1 MSKEGEIVGY
11 VITFTDMTER
21 NIAEEQSQKLRD
33 ELELRVKERTNELS
47 EINHRFTMIF
57 NTTSQGFWRIDNQ
70 AMTLEV
76 NPGMVDILGRRKEQ
90 IVDHSIFDFIDD
102 EDKIIFKQILKEDKE
117 SGGDYEVSLVRQ
129 DNSKRVCIFKI
140 APLKD
145 ASGSMS
151 GSFAMVTDITDRV
164 IAEKELFDAKTIA
177 ERANR
182 AKSVFLASMSHEL
195 RTPMNSIIGFSQL
208 LATDKKVSLG
218 SRQKIYLEK
227 ILRSGEHLLELINKV
242 LDLAK
247 IESDNLEVCIESVNV
262 FSVVHESIETLMPLA
277 ETRNIEIVSQDLNRA
292 VCVAAD
298 YSRFREIVINLLSN
312 AVKYNNPHGRVVLSY
327 EKQDKNLRFSVA
339 DNGPGIAKD
348 KIELLFE
355 PFNRLGA
362 ETSTIEG
369 SGIGLTIT
377 KRLVGLM
384 HGTIEVESE
393 FGKGTTIVICLPLAA
408 YPCEEKQ
415 DLHQQTEEN
424 CSLMGDYT
432 LLYVEDNIVNRELLE
447 AILERTPNLKLL
459 TAKDAEEGIEKAISQ
474 KPDIILMD
482 INLPD
487 LDGFEALEKL
497 RGFPETK
504 GIPVVAISGNV
515 MPLDIKK
522 AINAGFAE
530 YLQKPYNIS
539 ELYRIIGEILEEKF
553 KVG

>member
-1 MSKEGEIVGY
+1 M
-11 VITFTDMTER
+11 
-21 NIAEEQSQKLRD
+21 
-33 ELELRVKERTNELS
+33 
-47 EINHRFTMIF
+47 
-57 NTTSQGFWRIDNQ
+57 
-70 AMTLEV
+70 
-76 NPGMVDILGRRKEQ
+76 
-90 IVDHSIFDFIDD
+90 
-102 EDKIIFKQILKEDKE
+102 
-117 SGGDYEVSLVRQ
+117 
-129 DNSKRVCIFKI
+129 
-140 APLKD
+140 
-145 ASGSMS
+145 
-151 GSFAMVTDITDRV
+151 
-164 IAEKELFDAKTIA
+164 
-177 ERANR
+177 
-182 AKSVFLASMSHEL
+182 
-195 RTPMNSIIGFSQL
+195 